1 MPETAGAPV
10 PVRAEARLST
20 IGAASHGRSATPSP
34 TSSSASDRQRQ
45 LPPAPPATMH
55 VAPLDEGRLT
65 ALFGGIARSSSSEA
79 GEGEEEQV
87 APPARKTPASAR
99 GTLWQHPASAACS
112 TPRRLLGSDSEEELL
127 QHAAPRWASPA
138 RSPLPSSQPAS
149 AARAGTTLHQATP
162 CCAAR
167 STSSGHGCS
176 SGDDG
181 TSQRVQ
187 RWTPPSSSG
196 DEGSSSA
203 EEAARTPH
211 WLRWA
216 QRHFVGSGSSSS
228 GSPAAASPA
237 ASLGR
242 ETPVA
247 QPSPHKLSASASR
260 RPRRSLAPVMAGA
273 ALPAGQ
279 AAPPGGDGP
288 QAPPPLFAVL
298 PLMVPA
304 EAAAASCASPPR
316 RQQPQQQHRRGRP
329 SSWASTARTGALVLL
344 VLGALHRQSRRCLSS
359 VLPAARRH
367 GSRCSQSSG
376 MQRWQW
382 RPSHLLIACRHRCQR
397 QRSSRGRSPSPLRR
411 QGRLRR
417 LCCGGVAAR
426 CSAGSFAAPPLR

>member
-1 MPETAGAPV
+1 
-10 PVRAEARLST
+10 
-20 IGAASHGRSATPSP
+20 
-34 TSSSASDRQRQ
+34 
-45 LPPAPPATMH
+45 MH

-304 EAAAASCASPPR
+304 EAAAYLCLAAEAAAAAAAASPGAA
-316 RQQPQQQHRRGRP
+316 QQLGEHGADWRIGAAGAWRTAPPVAPLPVVSAAGSPQAWKQVLTEQRHAAVAV
-329 SSWASTARTGALVLL
+329 ASQSPADSVAGTDASVSAQAGAGVLL
-344 VLGALHRQSRRCLSS
+344 LCAAKAGCADCAAAASPL
-359 VLPAARRH
+359 AAR
-367 GSRCSQSSG
+367 
-376 MQRWQW
+376 
-382 RPSHLLIACRHRCQR
+382 PAL
-397 QRSSRGRSPSPLRR
+397 LRR
-411 QGRLRR
+411 RP
-417 LCCGGVAAR
+417 CGEA
-426 CSAGSFAAPPLR
+426 LT